1 MNQIAI
7 DFNAAVPA
15 ARYDGQ
21 TIDDGIDH
29 GRLSRQHAL
38 VFAAMRAGAW
48 MTLRQ
53 VAQLTGAPEASVSA
67 RLRDFRKPKFGGH
80 KVERRRA
87 QAEAGTHEYRLIV
100 ADAKARVAAGLS
112 HISRSETQV

>member
-1 MNQIAI
+1 MSQLAI

-29 GRLSRQHAL
+29 GRLRRQHAL
-38 VFAAMRAGAW
+38 VFAAMHAGAW
-48 MTLRQ
+48 TTLRQ

-67 RLRDFRKPKFGGH
+67 RLRDFRKRKFGGH

-87 QAEAGTHEYRLIV
+87 QAEAGTYEYRLIV
-100 ADAKARVAAGLS
+100 ADAGARAAAG
-112 HISRSETQV
+112 HSEIPRTETRP